1 MFSITK
7 KQVGAASCR
16 DKGVIPMPHVIV
28 KFYPG
33 RSQEQKNQLANEIV
47 KSVVE
52 IAGCEQKSVSVAIE
66 EVEPDDWAETVYQ
79 PDIIDKKENLVV
91 TPGYNPFQKKEASA
105 GAAQTA
111 EFKIRS
117 YQAFDESAVIE
128 LWHRCNLVVP
138 QNEPKKDIEIKRS
151 VQADLFFVG
160 TVSGRIVAT
169 VMAGYDGH
177 RGWIYYLA
185 VDPAYRRQQFGR
197 RMMEKAES
205 ALKKRGCPKINLQV
219 RTSNQAVIAFYERL
233 GFSNDDVIGMGKR
246 L

>member
-1 MFSITK
+1 
-7 KQVGAASCR
+7 
-16 DKGVIPMPHVIV
+16 MPHVIV
-28 KFYPG
+28 KLYPG
-33 RSQEQKNQLANEIV
+33 RSAQQKKQLAREIV

-52 IAGCEQKSVSVAIE
+52 IAGCEKKSVSVAVE
-66 EVEPDDWAETVYQ
+66 EVEPDDWAEAVYQ
-79 PDIIDKKENLVV
+79 PDIINNRKKLVV
-91 TPGYNPFQKKEASA
+91 TPEYNPFQKNEATA
-105 GAAQTA
+105 CAAQKA
-111 EFKIRS
+111 QFEIRP
-117 YQAFDESAVIE
+117 YQTSDQSAVID

-138 QNEPKKDIEIKRS
+138 QNEPQKDIEMKCK

-160 TVSGRIVAT
+160 TVSSRIVAT

-185 VDPAYRRQQFGR
+185 VDPDYQRQQIGR

-233 GFSNDDVIGMGKR
+233 GFTNDDVIGLGKR